1 MRSIAR
7 IPGGMELEATA
18 KLDSLRQYIAKGLDD
33 AVSGRAKEIDF
44 ADLKQQGRQL
54 LQTHKSTANQ

>member
-1 MRSIAR
+1 
-7 IPGGMELEATA
+7 MELEATA